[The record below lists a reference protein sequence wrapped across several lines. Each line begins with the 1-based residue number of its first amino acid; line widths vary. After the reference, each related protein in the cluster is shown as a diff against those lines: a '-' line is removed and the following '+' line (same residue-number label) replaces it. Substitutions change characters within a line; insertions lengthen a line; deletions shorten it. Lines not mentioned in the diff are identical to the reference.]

1 MAERGTRAD
10 IDLSELE
17 KLASLNPS
25 DTELAA
31 WFQVNVRT
39 IERRKKDPAF
49 AEVLERG
56 RAKGRLSLRRSQ
68 MKMAESNPTMSIWL
82 GKNVLNQ
89 TDAKLIT
96 PQRVICRWDDLTSA
110 ELTAL
115 IEELNEIITQER
127 ARASPNQLAN
137 SPAMDINVETSIRL
151 LTGRS
156 PDNGGDDA
164 ETRPAEAH

>member
-89 TDAKLIT
+89 TDAKLNA
-96 PQRVICRWDDLTSA
+96 PQRVIRRWGDLTSA

-115 IEELNEIITQER
+115 IEELNEIIAQER
-127 ARASPNQLAN
+127 ARASPNQLADGRLTEI
-137 SPAMDINVETSIRL
+137 SVEPCIRL
-151 LTGRS
+151 RQPAVRQLIRS
-156 PDNGGDDA
+156 
-164 ETRPAEAH
+164 EEHT